1 MLEEHSE
8 LENNVMGTIK
18 QGKFLLNANS
28 WSSEKVEW
36 LSKASLNFAFSV
48 GVMDGNEESTH
59 SAKVKLHR
67 VNLKNFSLSK
77 RALILIL
84 ENYSGNFGYR
94 IR

>member
-18 QGKFLLNANS
+18 QGKFLLNA
-28 WSSEKVEW
+28 KTVEW
-36 LSKASLNFAFSV
+36 LQKAFLNFAFSV
-48 GVMDGNEESTH
+48 GVMDGNKESTH